1 MTSPRP
7 GSELIHCANRTL
19 DFFRRDKNLDEDDN
33 RIITL
38 ILVEINR
45 DDLSLAGFIYD
56 LNISS
61 EVDYARRNPHELIQK
76 TFVPYLK
83 FHRYIK

>member
-56 LNISS
+56 LNIS
-61 EVDYARRNPHELIQK
+61 
-76 TFVPYLK
+76 
-83 FHRYIK
+83 

>member
-45 DDLSLAGFIYD
+45 DDLSLAGFIR
-56 LNISS
+56 S
-61 EVDYARRNPHELIQK
+61 EEHTSELQS
-76 TFVPYLK
+76 
-83 FHRYIK
+83 RE

>member
-38 ILVEINR
+38 ILVEVNR
-45 DDLSLAGFIYD
+45 GDLSLAGFILRPKY
-56 LNISS
+56 
-61 EVDYARRNPHELIQK
+61 YFRNGLC
-76 TFVPYLK
+76 TS
-83 FHRYIK
+83 